1 MREMY
6 MSVLSDNYTGCT
18 VFIYD
23 MNGDHL
29 LDTVVTDHNREEQQL
44 KVNSL
49 PVELHINDKCSLL
62 VLTSPSPCEYLG
74 KVKKIGGNIFIA
86 MYQGQEKENRTATR
100 YAVNAPA
107 MIDTLIT
114 EGHPY
119 SLHTPLNVTLINIS
133 TSGVRFRAPY
143 YSLAEGDVFQM
154 RMVISQNKKKLI
166 AQVLNH
172 IDKEPV
178 SSDYGCLFL
187 YGD

>member
-1 MREMY
+1 

-18 VFIYD
+18 VLIYNMD
-23 MNGDHL
+23 GEHL
-29 LDTVVTDHNREEQQL
+29 LDTVVAAHNREEQQIQ
-44 KVNSL
+44 VSSL
-49 PVELHINDKCSLL
+49 PEDLHINDSCSLL

-74 KVKKIGGNIFIA
+74 KVKKVGGSVFIA

-107 MIDTLIT
+107 IIDTLIT
-114 EGHPY
+114 DGQPY
-119 SLHTPLNVTLINIS
+119 SLHTPLTITLINIS
-133 TSGVRFRAPY
+133 TGGVRFRAPY
-143 YSLAEGDVFQM
+143 YSLADGDVFQM
-154 RMVISQNKKKLI
+154 RMIISQNKKKLI

-172 IDKEPV
+172 VDNEPA